1 MWIGVGVKAETCKLK
16 LKRVTQRERFFQ
28 EVGRCTGAE
37 WNGLECWRPEIK
49 QLESPG
55 GGTEQ
60 PAMMG
65 KQVAQGLLG
74 FLGQIGYFSLYSK
87 SGKYFILSEILWGGY
102 YYQPHFL
109 LEEMEVQSD

>member
-1 MWIGVGVKAETCKLK
+1 MT
-16 LKRVTQRERFFQ
+16 
-28 EVGRCTGAE
+28 
-37 WNGLECWRPEIK
+37 
-49 QLESPG
+49 
-55 GGTEQ
+55 
-60 PAMMG
+60 G